1 MSAPPSDLAALA
13 AALEGMPPAQILA
26 AAAAR
31 HPGRIA
37 LACTFAPEECLL
49 VDVIGRA
56 GLLVDVFA
64 LESDR
69 LATETDAIWREL
81 ESRYRLRIAAAPGGS
96 TAPGPAVDR
105 WARLLDA
112 RPDTLEAW
120 VTGLRRD
127 QAQER
132 AGAKVIDWDARLGL
146 VMVNPLAAWTTEQI
160 RSALRQGGIPF
171 GPPAK

>member
-31 HPGRIA
+31 HPGRIS
-37 LACTFAPEECLL
+37 LACTFAPEDCLL

-64 LESDR
+64 LEGDR
-69 LATETDAIWREL
+69 LAAGTGAIWREL

-96 TAPGPAVDR
+96 PAPGPSGDG
-105 WARLLDA
+105 WARLLEA
-112 RPDTLEAW
+112 RPDTLEAG
-120 VTGLRRD
+120 VTGIRRD
-127 QAQER
+127 QAPER
-132 AGAKVIDWDARLGL
+132 GGAKVVDWDARLGL
-146 VMVNPLAAWTTEQI
+146 VLVNPLAAWTAVQVQA
-160 RSALRQGGIPF
+160 ALRQGGIPF